1 MTILVPTDGSE
12 LSNAALEAALD
23 LFPDTHVHVLHVIQ
37 TSQVPTEG
45 ADTYADVADE
55 EAENALETAT
65 GIAAKH
71 DREIET
77 TAQYGHAA
85 KTIVSFAEDN
95 DIEYIV
101 MGSAGRSGVSRLLM
115 GSVAEMVVRHAP
127 CTVMVV
133 RE

>member
-12 LSNAALEAALD
+12 LSNAALEEALD
-23 LFPDTHVHVLHVIQ
+23 LFPDADVHALHVVQ

-55 EAENALETAT
+55 EAEAALETAA
-65 GIAAKH
+65 GIADDH
-71 DREIET
+71 DREIQTSTKE
-77 TAQYGHAA
+77 GHAA

-95 DIEYIV
+95 DVEYIV

-127 CTVMVV
+127 CSVMVV
-133 RE
+133 R